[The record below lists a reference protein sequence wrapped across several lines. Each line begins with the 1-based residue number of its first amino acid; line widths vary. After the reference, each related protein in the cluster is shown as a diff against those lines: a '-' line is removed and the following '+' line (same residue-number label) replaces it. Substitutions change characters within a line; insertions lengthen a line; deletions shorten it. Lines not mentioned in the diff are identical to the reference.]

1 MEWGSRD
8 LFTEYWAE
16 TIVLLISISCRLNY
30 HPRSIS
36 SIQNKIKICSWT
48 LSILWSFQWK
58 KEKPTVFSFSAPI
71 TKTADHSMC
80 TMHYIAETEHW
91 KQSNMVHLFIQSD
104 RSPRCT
110 HPFSSLDACMGLLT
124 LGFQNRKKDILHYLW
139 KSHNVEAKAKVKV
152 SRNTL

>member
-1 MEWGSRD
+1 MRIALSRNMVNKRDDTIHMVLYTMYNIILRLAVQMEWGSRD

-48 LSILWSFQWK
+48 LSILWSFQGK

-91 KQSNMVHLFIQSD
+91 KQSNMVHLFSQSD
-104 RSPRCT
+104 TCIT
-110 HPFSSLDACMGLLT
+110 
-124 LGFQNRKKDILHYLW
+124 
-139 KSHNVEAKAKVKV
+139 
-152 SRNTL
+152 

>member
-8 LFTEYWAE
+8 LFSEYWAE
-16 TIVLLISISCRLNY
+16 TVVLLISISCRLNY

-48 LSILWSFQWK
+48 LSILWSFQRK
-58 KEKPTVFSFSAPI
+58 IGKTNSFSFSAPI

-80 TMHYIAETEHW
+80 TMHLTSQRQNIENRAIW
-91 KQSNMVHLFIQSD
+91 CICSASQIPA
-104 RSPRCT
+104 SPRCT

-124 LGFQNRKKDILHYLW
+124 LGF
-139 KSHNVEAKAKVKV
+139 
-152 SRNTL
+152 